1 MGNFSAFETRV
12 REIQD
17 RAGGRSIPH
26 KTSTAARR
34 TDITMANPMKVYLNF
49 LSKDDGAGRELGL
62 RMLYSGKPE
71 EGIWRSHDTY
81 GQSAPNPV
89 LWGYWTMLGLA
100 YIDLQRYKEA
110 VAAFDKAVQ
119 RPNARFL
126 PFAYAA
132 ATLGQVGR
140 IDEAHSMLAEAKRRN
155 PEVSIDTVRNTLGRL
170 DPNSVVGWIVDGLRK
185 AGLSEE

>member
-17 RAGGRSIPH
+17 RADGRSIPH

-34 TDITMANPMKVYLNF
+34 TDITMTNPMKVYLNF
-49 LSKDDGAGRELGL
+49 LSKDDGAGYELGM
-62 RMLYSGKPE
+62 RMLYGKPE
-71 EGIWRSHDTY
+71 EGIWRSGDTY
-81 GQSAPNPV
+81 QSAPNPV

-100 YIDLQRYKEA
+100 YIDLQQYKEA
-110 VAAFDKAVQ
+110 AAAFDKATQ
-119 RPNARFL
+119 YPNARFL

-140 IDEAHSMLAEAKRRN
+140 IDEARSLLAEAKRRN
-155 PEVSIDTVRNTLGRL
+155 PVVSIDTVRNTLGRL